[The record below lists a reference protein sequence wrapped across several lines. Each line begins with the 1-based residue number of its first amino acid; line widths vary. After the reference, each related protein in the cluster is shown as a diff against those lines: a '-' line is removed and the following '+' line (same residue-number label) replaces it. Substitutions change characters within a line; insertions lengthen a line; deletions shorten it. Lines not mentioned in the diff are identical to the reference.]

1 MHAPSRP
8 PPRASSWPP
17 PAVSFEAAIDD
28 TESLIDAI
36 LASLARGRLSADA
49 WDQLHAAAR
58 RDGRSE
64 DVAAAF
70 AKVSWGARMKAVQ
83 PSVAAE
89 FLFQGARFFAE
100 VLGDDLG
107 AAMYLERS
115 LALAPAHLDA
125 FAKLE
130 AILEGKRSF
139 GKLADL
145 YATAAPHRTRGQQAV
160 MLRRAAEWLAAL
172 GEGSG
177 QSPVDDRVIELW
189 QQIARLEPGDEEAR
203 SRLESLYVKAGR
215 FRDAVRLNEQSL
227 SREPAPD
234 EYRKQILLERIV
246 ELYADA
252 LDEPERAIAHV
263 EQLLSLDPTQEGARR
278 VGERLLSVKGL
289 TGRAAAALA
298 TAYEADGAPEPIARY
313 LSIELESARGP
324 RRTQLLARVGK
335 LREER
340 LGDGPG
346 ALEAYDQALVLDP
359 ADEELRERYVEL
371 ALRLGRHTD
380 AVKLL
385 ERLIATARNEA
396 PKARASVR
404 LGETLLAQGDPKR
417 AKTILSEVMASWRP
431 PADAELR
438 AARALRAIHETAY
451 EWRPLCQVLDR
462 LALLER
468 DDDRRRE
475 INERLASVA
484 IKAKDTVRAIEANER
499 LLSTGA
505 RAAALEALGPL
516 YRSSANWKKWARLL
530 EMQAKETDDAAKAR
544 ALLARAAEVRAR
556 T

>member
-8 PPRASSWPP
+8 PKESSWPP
-17 PAVSFEAAIDD
+17 SAVSFEAEIEDA
-28 TESLIDAI
+28 EGLVEAI
-36 LASLARGRLSADA
+36 LASFARGRLSADA

-58 RDGRSE
+58 RDGRIE

-70 AKVSWGARMKAVQ
+70 AKVSWGARLKSVQ

-89 FLFQGARFFAE
+89 FLFQGARFMDE

-125 FAKLE
+125 FAKME

-145 YATAAPHRTRGQQAV
+145 YSTAAPHRTRGQQAL
-160 MLRRAAEWLAAL
+160 MLRRAAEWLAAP
-172 GEGSG
+172 GEDGC
-177 QSPVDDRVIELW
+177 QPPVDDRVIALW

-215 FRDAVRLNEQSL
+215 FLDAVRLNEQSL

-234 EYRKQILLERIV
+234 DYRKQFLLERIV

-263 EQLLSLDPTQEGARR
+263 ELLLSLDPTHEKARG

-313 LSIELESARGP
+313 LSIELENAHGP
-324 RRTQLLARVGK
+324 RRTQLLVRLGK
-335 LREER
+335 LKEEK
-340 LGDGPG
+340 LGDGPA
-346 ALEAYDQALVLDP
+346 ALEAYDQALALDP
-359 ADEELRERYVEL
+359 ADEELREHYVDL
-371 ALRLGRHTD
+371 AVQLGRHTD
-380 AVKLL
+380 GLKLL
-385 ERLIATARNEA
+385 ERLIAGARDEA
-396 PKARASVR
+396 VRLRASVR
-404 LGETLLAQGDPKR
+404 LGETLLAQGDAKR

-431 PADAELR
+431 PADVELR
-438 AARALRAIHETAY
+438 AARALRTIHETAY
-451 EWRPLCQVLDR
+451 EFRPLCQVLDR
-462 LALLER
+462 LALLEK
-468 DDDRRRE
+468 DADLRRE
-475 INERLASVA
+475 INERLAVVA
-484 IKAKDTVRAIEANER
+484 IKARDTARAIEANER
-499 LLSTGA
+499 LLWTGA

-516 YRSSANWKKWARLL
+516 YRGGANWEKYARLL
-530 EMQAKETDDAAKAR
+530 EMQAKETNDAAKAR
-544 ALLARAAEVRAR
+544 ALLARAAEARAR

>member
-8 PPRASSWPP
+8 PPKASSWPP
-17 PAVSFEAAIDD
+17 VAISFEAEIEDA
-28 TESLIDAI
+28 ESLVDAI

-58 RDGRSE
+58 RDGRIE

-70 AKVSWGARMKAVQ
+70 GKVTCGARMKSTQ

-89 FLFQGARFFAE
+89 FLFQGARFFEE

-115 LALAPAHLDA
+115 LALAPAHVDA
-125 FAKLE
+125 FAKME
-130 AILEGKRSF
+130 AILESKRSF

-145 YATAAPHRTRGQQAV
+145 YATAAPHRTRGQQAL
-160 MLRRAAEWLAAL
+160 MLRRAAEWLVAL
-172 GEGSG
+172 GEESG
-177 QSPVDDRVIELW
+177 PGDDRVIELW

-203 SRLESLYVKAGR
+203 SRLELLYVKAGR

-234 EYRKQILLERIV
+234 DYHKQILLERIV

-263 EQLLSLDPTQEGARR
+263 EQLLSFDPTHEGARR
-278 VGERLLSVKGL
+278 VGERLLSVTGL
-289 TGRAAAALA
+289 TARAAAALA
-298 TAYEADGAPEPIARY
+298 TAYEADGLPEPIARY
-313 LSIELESARGP
+313 LLIELEIAHGP
-324 RRTQLLARVGK
+324 RRTRLLAELGK
-335 LREER
+335 LKQER

-346 ALEAYDQALVLDP
+346 ALEAYDQALALDP
-359 ADEELRERYVEL
+359 ADEELRERYLDL
-371 ALRLGRHTD
+371 AAQLGRHTD

-385 ERLIATARNEA
+385 ERLIATARDEA
-396 PKARASVR
+396 AKARASVR
-404 LGETLLAQGDPKR
+404 LGETLLAQGDLKR

-431 PADAELR
+431 PADVELR
-438 AARALRAIHETAY
+438 AARALRMIHETAY
-451 EWRPLCQVLDR
+451 EWRPLCDVLDR
-462 LALLER
+462 LALLEK
-468 DDDRRRE
+468 DADQRRE
-475 INERLASVA
+475 INERLAAVA
-484 IKAKDTVRAIEANER
+484 IKARDKARAIEANER
-499 LLSTGA
+499 LLLTDA

-516 YRSSANWKKWARLL
+516 YRGSANWAKYARLL
-530 EMQAKETDDAAKAR
+530 EMQAKATNDAAKAR
-544 ALLARAAEVRAR
+544 ALLARAAEARAR

>member
-1 MHAPSRP
+1 MHASSRP
-8 PPRASSWPP
+8 PHRSSSWPS
-17 PAVSFEAAIDD
+17 PAISFEVAIEDA
-28 TESLIDAI
+28 EGLIDAI
-36 LASLARGRLSADA
+36 LASLARGRVSAET

-58 RDGRSE
+58 RDGRTE

-70 AKVSWGARMKAVQ
+70 ATVSRGARMKAVQ

-89 FLFQGARFFAE
+89 FLFQGARFFDD

-130 AILEGKRSF
+130 LILEGKRSF

-145 YATAAPHRTRGQQAV
+145 YAAAAPHRTRGQQAL
-160 MLRRAAEWLAAL
+160 MLRRAAVWLAAL
-172 GEGSG
+172 GEEGG
-177 QSPVDDRVIELW
+177 QPPMDDRVIELW

-203 SRLESLYVKAGR
+203 SRLESLYLKAGR
-215 FRDAVRLNEQSL
+215 FRDAVRVNEQSL

-234 EYRKQILLERIV
+234 DYRKQILLERII

-263 EQLLSLDPTQEGARR
+263 EQLLSFDPTHEGARR
-278 VGERLLSVKGL
+278 VGERLLSVTGL

-298 TAYEADGAPEPIARY
+298 TAYEADGSPEAVARY
-313 LSIELESARGP
+313 LSIELESAHGP
-324 RRTQLLARVGK
+324 RRTQRLARLGK
-335 LREER
+335 LKEER

-346 ALEAYDQALVLDP
+346 ALEAYDQALALDP
-359 ADEELRERYVEL
+359 GEEEVRERYVEL
-371 ALRLGRHTD
+371 AVQLGRRND

-385 ERLIATARNEA
+385 ERLIAAARDEA
-396 PKARASVR
+396 VRTQVSVR
-404 LGETLLAQGDPKR
+404 LGETLLAQGDSKR
-417 AKTILSEVMASWRP
+417 AKTILSEVMSSWRP

-438 AARALRAIHETAY
+438 AARALRTIHETAY
-451 EWRPLCQVLDR
+451 EWRPLCVVLDR
-462 LALLER
+462 LALLEKNA
-468 DDDRRRE
+468 DRRRE
-475 INERLASVA
+475 INERLAAMA
-484 IKAKDTVRAIEANER
+484 IKARDTARAIEANER
-499 LLSTGA
+499 LLFTDA

-516 YRSSANWKKWARLL
+516 YRGSANWEKYARLL
-530 EMQAKETDDAAKAR
+530 ETQAKETRDAAKAR

>member
-1 MHAPSRP
+1 MHASSRP
-8 PPRASSWPP
+8 PPRASSWPA
-17 PAVSFEAAIDD
+17 PAVSFEAEIED
-28 TESLIDAI
+28 TEGLVDAI
-36 LASLARGRLSADA
+36 LASLARGRLSTDA

-58 RDGRSE
+58 RDGRIE
-64 DVAAAF
+64 EVATAF
-70 AKVSWGARMKAVQ
+70 ANVSLGARMKAVQ
-83 PSVAAE
+83 PAVAAE
-89 FLFQGARFFAE
+89 FLFQGARFFDE

-107 AAMYLERS
+107 AAMYLERA

-125 FAKLE
+125 FAKME
-130 AILEGKRSF
+130 AILEGKRSL
-139 GKLADL
+139 GRLADL

-160 MLRRAAEWLAAL
+160 MLRRAAEWLAAP
-172 GEGSG
+172 GDDGDP
-177 QSPVDDRVIELW
+177 PVDDRVIELW

-227 SREPAPD
+227 SREAAPD
-234 EYRKQILLERIV
+234 DYRTQILLARIV

-263 EQLLSLDPTQEGARR
+263 EQLLTLDPTQEGARR

-298 TAYEADGAPEPIARY
+298 TAYEADGAPEPIVRY
-313 LSIELESARGP
+313 LSIELESAHGP
-324 RRTQLLARVGK
+324 RRTQLLARLGK

-359 ADEELRERYVEL
+359 ADEELRERYVDL
-371 ALRLGRHTD
+371 AVQLGRHTD

-385 ERLIATARNEA
+385 ERLIATARDA
-396 PKARASVR
+396 SAKTRVSVR

-417 AKTILSEVMASWRP
+417 AKVILSEVMASWCP
-431 PADAELR
+431 PADVELR
-438 AARALRAIHETAY
+438 AARALRTIHEAAY

-462 LALLER
+462 LALLEK

-475 INERLASVA
+475 LNERLAAIA
-484 IKAKDTVRAIEANER
+484 IKARDTARAIEANER
-499 LLSTGA
+499 LLSTVA

-516 YRSSANWKKWARLL
+516 YRGSANWEKYARIL
-530 EMQAKETDDAAKAR
+530 EMQAKETADPAKAR
-544 ALLARAAEVRAR
+544 VLLARAATVRAK